1 MQIEKLDKKMREA
14 ISDLHLQNSALIFNE
29 KETWQKLEATLLKQ
43 TKKRKYFMPIGWAA
57 IFTIICLASF
67 LVIQYSSN
75 NREIQN
81 ANARVNEKKIL
92 IPIGNSSAKVIQ
104 TKVISEKNRFV
115 DNKVEKN
122 EDINL
127 VISKKSREYPDN
139 NIQSQIE
146 NKDTTFASLQNNIPK
161 DVAIITPVTTT
172 SAQKVVKNKLKIVHI
187 NELEN
192 KEELTIISKN
202 EVKEVENVK
211 AEVFI
216 SNPNINSS
224 KTWLF
229 FKNKN
234 ANTVTSPSQEN

>member
-1 MQIEKLDKKMREA
+1 MQIEKLDKKMRDA
-14 ISDLHLQNSALIFNE
+14 ISDLHLQNSALSFNE

-43 TKKRKYFMPIGWAA
+43 TKKRRYFMPIGWAA

-67 LVIQYSSN
+67 VVIQYSSN
-75 NREIQN
+75 NIEIQN

-92 IPIGNSSAKVIQ
+92 IPIGNSSEKVIQ
-104 TKVISEKNRFV
+104 TKVISE
-115 DNKVEKN
+115 NKRIVNSRVEKN

-127 VISKKSREYPDN
+127 VTSKKNSDYSDN

-146 NKDTTFASLQNNIPK
+146 NKDTTFASQQNNIPK
-161 DVAIITPVTTT
+161 DVVIITPVTTT
-172 SAQKVVKNKLKIVHI
+172 SAQKVAKSKLKIVHI

-192 KEELTIISKN
+192 KEESIVISKS

-216 SNPNINSS
+216 NNPIINSS

-234 ANTVTSPSQEN
+234 ANTITSPLQEN

>member
-1 MQIEKLDKKMREA
+1 MQIEKLDKKMRDA
-14 ISDLHLQNSALIFNE
+14 ISDLQLQNSALIFNE
-29 KETWQKLEATLLKQ
+29 KETWQKLEATLVKQ
-43 TKKRKYFMPIGWAA
+43 TKKKKYFMPIGWAA

-92 IPIGNSSAKVIQ
+92 IPIGNSSSKVIQAKVIA
-104 TKVISEKNRFV
+104 EKNRFV
-115 DNKVEKN
+115 DNRVEKN

-127 VISKKSREYPDN
+127 VTSRKNREYPDN
-139 NIQSQIE
+139 NIQPQIE
-146 NKDTTFASLQNNIPK
+146 NKDTSFASQQNNIPK
-161 DVAIITPVTTT
+161 DVVIITPVTIT
-172 SAQKVVKNKLKIVHI
+172 SAQKVAKSKLKIVHI

-192 KEELTIISKN
+192 KEEPIIISKN
-202 EVKEVENVK
+202 ETKEVENVK

-216 SNPNINSS
+216 NNTNGNSN

-234 ANTVTSPSQEN
+234 TNTITSPSQEN